1 MFSTSRKLLSS
12 LTLFAFVFAFA
23 IPLLVMIESANA
35 GPTIE
40 FVRDHTTYYVC
51 RCPDRPLW
59 IIVDCWVDER
69 RAISHYNHPPPK
81 KVLRTDNN
89 GNITVEDEH
98 VFHNITYNMQETWEY
113 SQLGSDDYRC
123 GTIADECEEC

>member
-12 LTLFAFVFAFA
+12 ITLFAFVFAFA
-23 IPLLVMIESANA
+23 MPLLVVIESANA
-35 GPTIE
+35 SPNVI

-59 IIVDCWVDER
+59 IIVDGE
-69 RAISHYNHPPPK
+69 K
-81 KVLRTDNN
+81 Q
-89 GNITVEDEH
+89 H

-113 SQLGSDDYRC
+113 AKLGGDDHRC
-123 GTIADECEEC
+123 GTIEEEYEEC